1 MELVIAA
8 IQLLCAKEPVKCASA
23 ESLPF
28 PTAKPSRA
36 NWTPAQLATFK
47 PVERVALRRTGFLT
61 HATNVEN
68 TGSGESTNCHFHTE
82 DDVDWHIY
90 LQESPGETID
100 KAVIVETTPRVAS
113 GIIGMLPCLTN
124 RWKAEI
130 RYASL
135 VFSCWTRR
143 IGTRSGSLE
152 VRFEKSTRLRILK
165 SAAPSSCSDSD
176 CIPLDQLK

>member
-23 ESLPF
+23 ASLPL

-61 HATNVEN
+61 HMTNVEN
-68 TGSGESTNCHFHTE
+68 TGSGESTNCHFHTD

-90 LQESPGETID
+90 LQENPGETID
-100 KAVIVETTPRVAS
+100 KAVIVETTPRVRKLHHLDVAMLNKSVES
-113 GIIGMLPCLTN
+113 GNPIRVTGFLMLDPEHRN
-124 RWKAEI
+124 QVGK
-130 RYASL
+130 
-135 VFSCWTRR
+135 F
-143 IGTRSGSLE
+143 RST
-152 VRFEKSTRLRILK
+152 V
-165 SAAPSSCSDSD
+165 
-176 CIPLDQLK
+176 